1 MHKKKVFFNV
11 TLHYIAIKK
20 KRERLRGNKK
30 RYLLGTERRKKKNG
44 VVECNGNID
53 SCQSTYSGYLIH

>member
-11 TLHYIAIKK
+11 TLHYTVIKK

-30 RYLLGTERRKKKNG
+30 RYLLGTERRKKKTESSNVMG
-44 VVECNGNID
+44 TLTVANQRIAVI
-53 SCQSTYSGYLIH
+53 